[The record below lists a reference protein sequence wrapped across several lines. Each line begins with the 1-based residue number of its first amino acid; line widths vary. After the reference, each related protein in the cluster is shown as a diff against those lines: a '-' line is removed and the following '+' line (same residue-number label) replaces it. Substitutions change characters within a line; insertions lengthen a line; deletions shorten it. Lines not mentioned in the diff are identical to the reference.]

1 MALTVVVPCVTAM
14 ETPPSV
20 AGSGKASGGLEAG
33 PRWTPKME
41 KMDPRAIAPAGRPG
55 AMKLAALTMLR
66 DPINWA

>member
-1 MALTVVVPCVTAM
+1 
-14 ETPPSV
+14 
-20 AGSGKASGGLEAG
+20 
-33 PRWTPKME
+33 ME